1 MLYFTW
7 KYTENRYTFVPEK
20 LGLIEMSF
28 AVCRMQKMKSHD
40 LKGIQFHNQRE
51 RESKTNSDIDKERS
65 HENYDF
71 VNDENIDYNE
81 RVKEIIE
88 SQKTG
93 TRKTRKDAVLVNELL
108 VTSDRYFF
116 ERLDPAEQKRFF
128 EESFKLF
135 SERYGE
141 QNIAYATVHNDEKTP
156 HLHIGIV
163 PMRDGK
169 LQGKNVFNRAELIW
183 IQDKFP
189 EHMQKLGFDLER
201 GEKGSDREHIET
213 QVFKKQT
220 LEKEIDFLEKN
231 IIYKKDELS
240 AFSEKVESDL
250 TVPAK
255 RQTRNIEVPT
265 GEKSMF
271 GLGKEKTK
279 TEKERT
285 GNLIISESD
294 YKKLVTAARDNEKL
308 KTHLKHLLS
317 TDMAKENRE
326 LRQNNKVVKEKYND
340 LVQRFNANVGDYNDL
355 AEENRSLKA
364 RVADLK
370 QEVGLIYQSTKE
382 FLQDRA
388 NGLQAFKRAFKD
400 LVDKVKEK
408 TPGSEFERLH
418 KRERR
423 REQNRGMER

>member
-1 MLYFTW
+1 
-7 KYTENRYTFVPEK
+7 
-20 LGLIEMSF
+20 
-28 AVCRMQKMKSHD
+28 MQKMKSHD

-65 HENYDF
+65 HKNYDF

-93 TRKTRKDAVLVNELL
+93 SRKTRKDAVLVNELL
-108 VTSDRYFF
+108 VTSDRDFF
-116 ERLDPAEQKRFF
+116 ERLDPVEQKRFF

-156 HLHIGIV
+156 HLHIGVV

-169 LQGKNVFNRAELIW
+169 LQGKNVFNRAELLW
-183 IQDKFP
+183 MQDKFP

-201 GEKGSDREHIET
+201 GEKGSDRQHIET
-213 QVFKKQT
+213 TKYKKQT

-231 IIYKKDELS
+231 IVTKKDELT
-240 AFSEKVESDL
+240 AFIGKVESDL

-255 RQTRNIEVPT
+255 RQTKNVEVPT
-265 GEKSMF
+265 GEKNLF
-271 GLGKEKTK
+271 GKEKTK
-279 TEKERT
+279 TVKKPTE
-285 GNLIISESD
+285 NVIISRTD
-294 YKKLVTAARDNEKL
+294 YKKLVAAAQDNEKL
-308 KTHLKHLLS
+308 KIHLKQVLN

-326 LRQNNKVVKEKYND
+326 LRENYEVLRGKHND
-340 LVQRFNANVGDYNDL
+340 LVHRFNGMVEDHNELVQ
-355 AEENRSLKA
+355 ENKSLKA
-364 RVADLK
+364 RVSDLK
-370 QEVGLIYQSTKE
+370 REIGFVYKSAKDFLEERIRGLS
-382 FLQDRA
+382 
-388 NGLQAFKRAFKD
+388 AFRSAFKD

-423 REQNRGMER
+423 LEQNREMER

>member
-1 MLYFTW
+1 
-7 KYTENRYTFVPEK
+7 
-20 LGLIEMSF
+20 
-28 AVCRMQKMKSHD
+28 MKSHD

-65 HENYDF
+65 HKNYDF

-93 TRKTRKDAVLVNELL
+93 SRKTRKDAVLVNELL
-108 VTSDRYFF
+108 VTSDRDFF
-116 ERLDPAEQKRFF
+116 ERLDPVEQKRFF

-156 HLHIGIV
+156 HLHIGVV

-169 LQGKNVFNRAELIW
+169 LQGKNVFNRAELLW
-183 IQDKFP
+183 MQDKFP

-201 GEKGSDREHIET
+201 GEKGSDRQHIET
-213 QVFKKQT
+213 TKYKKQT

-231 IIYKKDELS
+231 IVTKKDELT
-240 AFSEKVESDL
+240 AFIGKVESDL

-255 RQTRNIEVPT
+255 RQTKNVEVPT
-265 GEKSMF
+265 GEKNLF
-271 GLGKEKTK
+271 GKEKTK
-279 TEKERT
+279 TVKKPTE
-285 GNLIISESD
+285 NVIISRTD
-294 YKKLVTAARDNEKL
+294 YKKLVAAAQDNEKL
-308 KTHLKHLLS
+308 KIHLKQVLN

-326 LRQNNKVVKEKYND
+326 LRENYEVLRGKHND
-340 LVQRFNANVGDYNDL
+340 LVHRFNGMVEDHNELVQ
-355 AEENRSLKA
+355 ENKSLKA
-364 RVADLK
+364 RVSDLK
-370 QEVGLIYQSTKE
+370 REIGFVYKSAKDFLEERIRGLS
-382 FLQDRA
+382 
-388 NGLQAFKRAFKD
+388 AFRSAFKD

-423 REQNRGMER
+423 LEQNREMER

>member
-1 MLYFTW
+1 
-7 KYTENRYTFVPEK
+7 
-20 LGLIEMSF
+20 MSF
-28 AVCRMQKMKSHD
+28 AICRMQKMKSHD

-93 TRKTRKDAVLVNELL
+93 ARKTRKDAVLVNELL
-108 VTSDRYFF
+108 VTSDRDFF
-116 ERLDPAEQKRFF
+116 ERLDPVEQKRFF

-156 HLHIGIV
+156 HLHIGVV

-169 LQGKNVFNRAELIW
+169 LQGKNVFNRAELLW
-183 IQDKFP
+183 MQDKFP

-201 GEKGSDREHIET
+201 GEKGSDRQHIET
-213 QVFKKQT
+213 TKYKKQT

-231 IIYKKDELS
+231 IVTKKDELT
-240 AFSEKVESDL
+240 AFIGKVESDL

-255 RQTRNIEVPT
+255 RQTKNVEVPT
-265 GEKSMF
+265 GEKNLF
-271 GLGKEKTK
+271 GKEKTK
-279 TEKERT
+279 TVKKPTE
-285 GNLIISESD
+285 NVIISRTD
-294 YKKLVTAARDNEKL
+294 YKKLVAAAQDNEKL
-308 KTHLKHLLS
+308 KIHLKQVLN
-317 TDMAKENRE
+317 TDMAKENRG
-326 LRQNNKVVKEKYND
+326 LRENHEVLRGKYND
-340 LVQRFNANVGDYNDL
+340 LVHRFNGMVEDHNEL
-355 AEENRSLKA
+355 IQENKSLKA
-364 RVADLK
+364 RVSDLK
-370 QEVGLIYQSTKE
+370 REIGFVYKSAKDFLEERISGLS
-382 FLQDRA
+382 
-388 NGLQAFKRAFKD
+388 AFRSAFKD

-423 REQNRGMER
+423 LEQNREMER